1 MENSDFFQS
10 LEVELLR
17 IRQMANQADV
27 PLLVYFIEMAIQ
39 QLKSNS
45 CITAD
50 DAGAAGGEQRNRIQS
65 SPD

>member
-39 QLKSNS
+39 QLKSS
-45 CITAD
+45 SYATAD
-50 DAGAAGGEQRNRIQS
+50 GAGFAGGEQRNRILNGL
-65 SPD
+65 D